1 MKFGVKAPRVL
12 AVFVL
17 LLSVAAVGAA
27 ALVEDTGR
35 TYSILEKAFYLTA
48 EQGAWIRAGLHFEI
62 ISVTIPADRKPL
74 VTFRLTDDGEQPL
87 DRDGKVTPGRVSTSF
102 ILAYLPNNAN
112 QYVSYTVR
120 TQKSPITGVSAV
132 QASSDSGGTYVSQG
146 NGTYIY
152 RFGTQ
157 LPAGYD
163 TTTTHTLGMY
173 GSRNLSEF
181 GLPTYYDNQVKH
193 FVPGG
198 NPVTRIRDVV
208 GTAACNQCHDPLALH
223 GGSRRNIEVCILC
236 HTPQTWDPDTGN
248 TVDMPVMTH
257 KIHMGPNL
265 PSGEPYIIIGHNQ
278 SVHDYSEVT
287 YPQDIRNCE
296 QCHKDTT
303 QVNQWLLNPTRATC
317 GSCHDDVDFK
327 TGKNHAG
334 GIQPDDKYCGMC
346 HWPESDREYDSTI
359 KGAHTVPHRST
370 QLRHPKWELLS
381 ITNSAPGQKPS
392 VKFKIIDK
400 NGKPMKPSEFAN
412 PNGRLRLDIA
422 GPNTDYRWYVQE
434 TADRAAYD
442 EATGTATWNFANA
455 IPADAKGSY
464 TVAIEGRLNTT
475 VNAGTPKEFVHEESP
490 VNVTLPFAVTDQKAV
505 ARRTVV
511 DQAKCNKCHDFLELH
526 GGNRNQV
533 STCVVCHNP
542 TNTDAGR
549 RPASDLPAEA
559 IDMKIMVHKI
569 HTGRELNG
577 EYSVYGFGGSAIGF
591 NEVTYPGD
599 RRNCLTCHDE
609 GTYTVPLPKTVTP
622 STTPRNFW
630 DPTLP
635 TAAACLGCHDSIE
648 AAAHA
653 FINTTSFGGTTQA
666 ESCAVCHKE
675 TAEVAVSKAH
685 AR

>member
-1 MKFGVKAPRVL
+1 MKFGVRAPRVL
-12 AVFVL
+12 GVFVL
-17 LLSVAAVGAA
+17 LLSIAAVGAA

-35 TYSILEKAFYLTA
+35 AYSILEKAFYLTA

-87 DRDGKVTPGRVSTSF
+87 DREGKVTPGTVSTSF
-102 ILAYLPNNAN
+102 ILAYLPKNSN

-120 TQKSPITGVSAV
+120 TQRSPITGDSAD
-132 QASSDSGGTYVSQG
+132 QASSDSGGTYTSRG
-146 NGTYIY
+146 DGTYVY

-223 GGSRRNIEVCILC
+223 GGSRQKIEICILC

-265 PSGEPYIIIGHNQ
+265 PSGEPYVIIGYQQ

-327 TGKNHAG
+327 TGENHAG
-334 GIQPDDKYCGMC
+334 GIQPDDKYCSMC

-359 KGAHTVPHRST
+359 KGAHTVPHKST

-381 ITNSAPGQKPS
+381 ITNTAPGQKPT
-392 VKFKIIDK
+392 VKFKITDK
-400 NGKPMKPSEFAN
+400 DGKPMKPSEFA
-412 PNGRLRLDIA
+412 NGRLRLDIA
-422 GPNTDYRWYVQE
+422 GPNTDYRWRVQE
-434 TADRAAYD
+434 GAENAAFD
-442 EATGTATWNFANA
+442 EATGTATWTFANA

-464 TVAIEGRLNTT
+464 TVAIEGRLITT
-475 VNAGTPKEFVHEESP
+475 VNAGTPKAFDVRESP
-490 VNVTLPFAVTDQKAV
+490 ANVALPFAVTDEVPV
-505 ARRTVV
+505 ARRAVV
-511 DQAKCNKCHDFLELH
+511 DQANCNKCHDKLEFH
-526 GGNRNQV
+526 GGNRNDV
-533 STCVVCHNP
+533 IVCVICHNP
-542 TNTDAGR
+542 TLTADGATADA
-549 RPASDLPAEA
+549 PKESVE
-559 IDMKIMVHKI
+559 MKVMIHKI
-569 HTGRELNG
+569 HTGREL
-577 EYSVYGFGGSAIGF
+577 EYDYNIDGTSFH
-591 NEVTYPGD
+591 EVTYPGD
-599 RRNCLTCHDE
+599 RRNCEACHTR
-609 GTYTVPLPKTVTP
+609 GTYTVPLPSTKTPVSWP
-622 STTPRNFW
+622 SNFW

-653 FINTTSFGGTTQA
+653 FINTAPFG